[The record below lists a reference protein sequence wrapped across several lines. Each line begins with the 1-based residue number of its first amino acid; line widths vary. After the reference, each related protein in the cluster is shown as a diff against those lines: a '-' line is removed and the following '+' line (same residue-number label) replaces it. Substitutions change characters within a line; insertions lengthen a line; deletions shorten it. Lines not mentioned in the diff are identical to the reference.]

1 MGSVKLET
9 HRQRQDM
16 KIPKS
21 KRARRVG
28 VEIQK
33 IVAETVRREAVSVAS
48 GAIVSIPEVRVSDD
62 LRHANLYCSIH
73 GAEDPQAIQVHLL
86 RLLPKLR
93 RQVAQSLRIRK
104 IPEMRL
110 IWDETFEQADKLERL
125 FRKIE
130 EESASTGSDDEDAG
144 GEENSEEAD
153 ER

>member
-1 MGSVKLET
+1 
-9 HRQRQDM
+9 M
-16 KIPKS
+16 KIPKT

-33 IVAETVRREAVSVAS
+33 IVAETVRRETANVTS

-73 GAEDPQAIQVHLL
+73 GVEDPQAIQTHLL
-86 RLLPKLR
+86 RFLPTLR
-93 RQVAQSLRIRK
+93 RQVAKSLCIRK
-104 IPEMRL
+104 IPEMRFV
-110 IWDETFEQADKLERL
+110 WDETFERADKLEQL

-130 EESASTGSDDEDAG
+130 EDSTSTGSHGEDAG
-144 GEENSEEAD
+144 EEENSEETD